1 MKHVHGASTI
11 LPYPS
16 CKLRRTLTAV
26 NPTTHEPLLASSQ
39 PSEAG
44 GSTKIDDIRLY
55 RRRETAIGYR
65 ILGAYGWGSTGDG
78 HVSARDPE
86 LLDHFWLARYGV
98 PFNQVTLNDIVLVGP
113 NGKVVDAPG
122 GVDSGINPAAYLI
135 HWPIH
140 EARPD
145 IIAAAH
151 THTPYGTPLAA
162 RREKI
167 LPITQ
172 ESCAFF
178 ENHVLFEDE
187 ELDIV
192 TLDGGKRIASA
203 MGPARCAILANH
215 GLLTSGQTVAEA
227 IGWFVTM
234 ERVCESQ
241 MKAGDGALPISD
253 EGAREV
259 RRSNGGVASGWHMGK
274 WLARRHVPDLSA
286 IS

>member
-1 MKHVHGASTI
+1 VNHV
-11 LPYPS
+11 
-16 CKLRRTLTAV
+16 
-26 NPTTHEPLLASSQ
+26 PLLASDR

-44 GSTKIDDIRLY
+44 GSTSIDDIRLY
-55 RRRETAIGYR
+55 RRRETAIAYR
-65 ILGAYGWGSTGDG
+65 IFGAYGWGSTGDG

-86 LLDHFWLARYGV
+86 LLDHFWLSRYGV

-122 GVDSGINPAAYLI
+122 GIDSGINPAAYLI

-145 IIAAAH
+145 VVAAAH

-162 RREKI
+162 RREKL

-172 ESCAFF
+172 ESCAYF
-178 ENHVLFEDE
+178 ENHELFDDE

-192 TLDGGKRIASA
+192 TLDGGKRIAAALGTS
-203 MGPARCAILANH
+203 RSAILANH
-215 GLLTSGQTVAEA
+215 GLLTTGKTVAEA

-234 ERVCESQ
+234 ERVAESQ
-241 MKAGDGALPISD
+241 MKSGDGAKPISA

-259 RRSNGGVASGWHMGK
+259 RRSNGGEASGWHMGK
-274 WLARRHVPDLSA
+274 WLARRHVPDLSV
-286 IS
+286 IG